1 MELPA
6 GTAGAPMT
14 YMADGKQ
21 YIVVS
26 VGETGRPAEFIALSL
41 P

>member
-1 MELPA
+1 ML
-6 GTAGAPMT
+6 
-14 YMADGKQ
+14 DGKQ

-26 VGETGRPAEFIALSL
+26 VSSSTLPGEIVAYRL